1 VYICGVIKHLYIK
14 NFAIIQEAEIDFQS
28 GLTVITGE
36 TGAGKSILLGALS
49 LILGE
54 RADAQVI
61 ASNNEKCIVE
71 GRFDAEHLHDV
82 TSYLKE
88 HELDVQ
94 HELILR
100 REVTTSGK
108 SRAFIND
115 TPVTLTHLSA
125 LANHLVDLHRQFDTI
140 ELQQQKQQLNLFD
153 EIAGLKKNALDL
165 KNNFNE
171 YLKEKQKF
179 KALEERNK
187 AIKQEQDYNQY
198 LVDEFTK
205 LDLKENELEQL
216 EAELALLS
224 SSEQLKSCLQ
234 KAVYDLNE
242 SETPLLTQLKV
253 MRQSL
258 EAYSQLS
265 PNIKALTERLDS
277 IWVETK
283 DICSDLEQLAEE
295 THYDPEKINE
305 LSERLNEG
313 NKLLK
318 KHHVTSTNELLDI
331 MNSLMAKL
339 NQAISADEEESKL
352 KLAVERKYKEV
363 MLLAEDL
370 AIRRR
375 NAIEEI
381 ESKLNK
387 LLPKVGLA
395 NASLKLHEDYTE
407 LTNTGINEI
416 VFKLDA
422 NKSGKYQPI
431 GKAASGGELSRIM
444 LCIKSLQAKSTQMP
458 TLIFDEID
466 TGISGETAIQLS
478 GMLKEL
484 ASTHQII
491 CITHLPQI
499 ASKGESHL
507 FIYKKENDHGKLI
520 TSVKYLNDE
529 ERIQALSEMIGGK
542 EANSESV
549 NMIKQLMK

>member
-1 VYICGVIKHLYIK
+1 VIKHLYIK

-125 LANHLVDLHRQFDTI
+125 LANYLVDLHRQFDTI

-153 EIAGLKKNALDL
+153 EIAGLKKNAIDL
-165 KNNFNE
+165 KSNFNE
-171 YLKEKQKF
+171 YLKEKQKY

-198 LVDEFTK
+198 LVDEFAK

-265 PNIKALTERLDS
+265 PNIKALTERLSS

-395 NASLKLHEDYTE
+395 NASLKLHEDSTE